1 MSLAS
6 PLPDRAVLK
15 INGSDAHGWLQGLVT
30 QDIDLLSPSRALY
43 SALLTPQGKLL
54 FDFFLVQ
61 SGEDILIDCE
71 AARKDDLIKRLMLYK
86 LRSSVDIAEMENLGV
101 VALFG
106 PRSVEASG
114 LAERVAGSAHPALG
128 GIAFVDPRLAMIG
141 VRVIG
146 NVAKIEEELDYA
158 DIEFGNPE
166 AYDQARLKLG
176 LPNGSKD
183 LPPDAS
189 FALESNFAELN
200 GVSFTKGCFIGQ
212 EVTARTKHKT
222 TLRKRLLPLSCTE
235 DLPEGPLP
243 LTGGTSEIGTL
254 LSSCGGLGLGL
265 IRLDRWEAARQRGV
279 PIKAAGQTVE
289 IEIPFW
295 LPLMSSPLTE

>member
-1 MSLAS
+1 MPLAS
-6 PLPDRAVLK
+6 LLPDRAVLK
-15 INGSDAHGWLQGLVT
+15 ISGSDAHGWLQGLVT

-61 SGEDILIDCE
+61 FGDDILIDCE
-71 AARKDDLIKRLMLYK
+71 AARKDELIKRLTLYK
-86 LRSSVDIAEMENLGV
+86 LRSSVEITQMEHTGV

-106 PRSVEASG
+106 PKSVEASG
-114 LAERVAGSAHPALG
+114 LAERVAGSAQPAFG
-128 GIAFVDPRLAMIG
+128 GIAFVDPRLALMG

-158 DIEFGNPE
+158 DIELGDPDD
-166 AYDQARLKLG
+166 YDEARLKLG
-176 LPNGSKD
+176 LANGSRD

-200 GVSFTKGCFIGQ
+200 GVSFTKGCFVGQ

-222 TLRKRLLPLSCTE
+222 TLRKRLLPISA
-235 DLPEGPLP
+235 DAVLPEGPIVLK
-243 LTGGTSEIGTL
+243 GGASDVGTL
-254 LSSCGGLGLGL
+254 LSSHGVHGLSLV
-265 IRLDRWEAARQRGV
+265 RLDRWEAAKERGD
-279 PIKAAGQTVE
+279 PITAEGQEVK
-289 IEIPFW
+289 IHIPFW
-295 LPLMSSPLTE
+295 LSQARVP